1 MGSVIKNSLAI
12 EEDMGLI
19 LDLGFN
25 KIKSYCFFFF
35 FFDNA
40 VLSRARYEMTSEINK

>member
-25 KIKSYCFFFF
+25 KIKSYFF

>member
-25 KIKSYCFFFF
+25 KIKSYFFFF